1 MAEKLKS
8 EKRAGIHSEV
18 LKSLISK
25 CDEMRAD
32 MDEARGTL
40 GAAIKDAEDT
50 HGVHRKAFKLVLSL
64 KRMEDAAR
72 ADFLRALDDYREKL
86 DLNPQKDLFDEADEG
101 DEQARRAQQADAA
114 ATADRAAEN
123 SAALKGGIKQKQP
136 AGVH

>member
-8 EKRAGIHSEV
+8 ATRAGIHPEV

-25 CDEMRAD
+25 CDGMKAD
-32 MDEARGTL
+32 MDEARGEL

-50 HGVHRKAFKLVLSL
+50 HGIHRKAFKLVLSL
-64 KRMEDAAR
+64 KRMESAAR

-86 DLNPQKDLFDEADEG
+86 GLNPQKDLFDEAEG
-101 DEQARRAQQADAA
+101 DEQARRAQQTEAA
-114 ATADRAAEN
+114 AAADRAAEN
-123 SAALKGGIKQKQP
+123 SKTLKGGIKQKQP